1 MERQIMVFT
10 LVFTKA
16 MRIRRT
22 LGTFIAARFLF
33 NRGVSIETALYLLT
47 IKHTDRPYWAV
58 K

>member
-1 MERQIMVFT
+1 MVFT